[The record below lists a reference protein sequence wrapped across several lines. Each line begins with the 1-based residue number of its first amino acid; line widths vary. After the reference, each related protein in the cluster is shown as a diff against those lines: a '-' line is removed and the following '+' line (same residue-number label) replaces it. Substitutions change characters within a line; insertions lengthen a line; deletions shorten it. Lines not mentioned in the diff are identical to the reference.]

1 MTRPKV
7 LITRSWP
14 EAAQAYMQ
22 AHYDTTINDS
32 GKPLTPDQ
40 LAAAMTAYDALCPT
54 VTDKLTAEIFATPNA
69 RVKMIGNFGAG
80 YEHIDINAAK
90 AAGIVV
96 SNTPDVLT
104 EATADIALM
113 LMLMASRR
121 ASEGERQLRA
131 GGWKGWGATALMG
144 QSLEGKT
151 LGLVGFGR
159 IAQATA
165 QKARLAF
172 GMKIAYFSRRQAA
185 ADIEA
190 AHAARYVSSLDDLAT
205 QTDVLSLHTPGGA
218 ETHHIVNARLL
229 GLMKP
234 TAILIN
240 TARGSVVN
248 EDDLAAALKAG
259 AIWSAGL
266 DVYEREPV
274 VNPALLRLNN
284 AVLLPH
290 LGSATIE
297 TREAM
302 GMRAAKNV
310 DQFFAGEPVRDRV
323 A

>member
-1 MTRPKV
+1 MTRPKI
-7 LITRSWP
+7 LITRPWP

-22 AHYDTTINDS
+22 AHYDVTVNTAAA
-32 GKPLTPDQ
+32 LTPDQ
-40 LAAAMTAYDALCPT
+40 LKAAMTEYDALCPT
-54 VTDKLTAEIFATPNA
+54 VTDKLTAEILATPNT
-69 RVKMIGNFGAG
+69 RVKMIGNYGAG
-80 YEHIDINAAK
+80 YEHIDIDAAK
-90 AAGIVV
+90 KAGIVV

-113 LMLMASRR
+113 LMLMAARR

-165 QKARLAF
+165 QKARAAF

-190 AHAARYVSSLDDLAT
+190 AHEARYVASLDQLAAEA
-205 QTDVLSLHTPGGA
+205 DVLSLHTPGGA
-218 ETHHIVNARLL
+218 ETHHMVNARLL

-234 TAILIN
+234 TAILVN

-248 EDDLAAALKAG
+248 EDDLAAALKARTLW
-259 AIWSAGL
+259 AAGL

-274 VNPALLRLNN
+274 VNPALLTLDN

-302 GMRAAKNV
+302 GMRAAKNI
-310 DQFFAGEPVRDRV
+310 DQFFAGEPVGDRV

>member
-1 MTRPKV
+1 MTRPKI
-7 LITRSWP
+7 LITRPWP

-22 AHYDTTINDS
+22 AHYDVTINTAAA
-32 GKPLTPDQ
+32 LTPDQ
-40 LAAAMTAYDALCPT
+40 LKAAMTEYDALCPT
-54 VTDKLTAEIFATPNA
+54 VTDKLTTEILTTPNT
-69 RVKMIGNFGAG
+69 RVKMIGNYGAG
-80 YEHIDINAAK
+80 YEHIDIDAAK
-90 AAGIVV
+90 KAGIVV

-113 LMLMASRR
+113 LMLMAARR

-165 QKARLAF
+165 QKARAAF

-190 AHAARYVSSLDDLAT
+190 AHEARYVASLDQLAAEA
-205 QTDVLSLHTPGGA
+205 DVLSLHTPGGA
-218 ETHHIVNARLL
+218 ETHHMVNARLL

-234 TAILIN
+234 TAILVN

-248 EDDLAAALKAG
+248 EDDLAAALKARTLW
-259 AIWSAGL
+259 AAGL

-274 VNPALLRLNN
+274 VNPALLTLDN

-302 GMRAAKNV
+302 GMRAAKNI
-310 DQFFAGEPVRDRV
+310 DQFFAGEPVGDRV